1 MGKMLILYIINQ
13 MEENILMNL
22 KKKDQILSPKNI
34 ILFMLLLR
42 QFLWKMLSYFSLEL
56 IALKVNTLQQGS

>member
-22 KKKDQILSPKNI
+22 KKKDKILSPKNI

-42 QFLWKMLSYFSLEL
+42 QFLWKVLSYFSLEL